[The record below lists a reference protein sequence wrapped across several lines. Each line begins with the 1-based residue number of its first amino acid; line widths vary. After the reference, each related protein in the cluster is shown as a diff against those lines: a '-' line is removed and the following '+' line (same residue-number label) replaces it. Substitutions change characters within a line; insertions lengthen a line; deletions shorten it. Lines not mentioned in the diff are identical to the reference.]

1 MSDLVYRGSWKA
13 VTTSQTPHPV
23 RMTRGQKKKKMLY
36 ENTVA
41 VLLKY
46 QIEIHRVMIHVRL
59 ETVSAA
65 SSSNKTTLKI

>member
-23 RMTRGQKKKKMLY
+23 RIARGQKKKSLY
-36 ENTVA
+36 ENTVT

-46 QIEIHRVMIHVRL
+46 QLEIHRVTIHGRL

-65 SSSNKTTLKI
+65 SSK